1 MKEEQAAAAF
11 EDVFY
16 KTTFDEVS
24 LSTTHIFYLTGRQRF
39 DISSLFGERIIQ
51 PFSIKLNTVSTF
63 YVP

>member
-24 LSTTHIFYLTGRQRF
+24 PSTTHIFYLSGMAANVLTSAAYFTNKQQRA
-39 DISSLFGERIIQ
+39 DY
-51 PFSIKLNTVSTF
+51 PTV
-63 YVP
+63 

>member
-24 LSTTHIFYLTGRQRF
+24 LSTTHIFYLSGSQRF
-39 DISSLFGERIIQ
+39 DISQ
-51 PFSIKLNTVSTF
+51 PTNKQRRGDYPTV
-63 YVP
+63 

>member
-24 LSTTHIFYLTGRQRF
+24 LSTTHIFYLSGSQRF
-39 DISSLFGERIIQ
+39 DISSLFHE
-51 PFSIKLNTVSTF
+51 
-63 YVP
+63 